1 MQKKNIKIT
10 KIWVSFVG
18 QKWKRKRKIIT
29 PAFHFAVLEKFV
41 DVFNTNGATLVQ
53 RLKDE
58 ALGEESVDI
67 YKYVT
72 ACALDIICGIKST
85 KT

>member
-1 MQKKNIKIT
+1 MIT
-10 KIWVSFVG
+10 FWIWCVD
-18 QKWKRKRKIIT
+18 QKWKTHRKIIT
-29 PAFHFAVLEKFV
+29 PAFHFSVLEQFV
-41 DVFNTNGATLVQ
+41 EVFNTNGDTLVQ

-72 ACALDIICGIKST
+72 ACALDIICGIKQT